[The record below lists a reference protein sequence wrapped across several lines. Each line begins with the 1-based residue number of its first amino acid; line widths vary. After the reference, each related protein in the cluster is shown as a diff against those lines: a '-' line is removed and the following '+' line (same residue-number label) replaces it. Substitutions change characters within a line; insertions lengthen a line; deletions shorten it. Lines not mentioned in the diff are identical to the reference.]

1 MRGPSLPLDSRETG
15 WDHAMGGCE
24 SGFTVPDL
32 TDPDVVW
39 ASCYGDTVTRWDAR
53 NKHARSVSPWMH
65 TLDSPPNELKYR
77 CHWTPPL
84 AIDPF
89 DHNTVY
95 YGCQVMFRTTNGGQ
109 SWSVVSPDLS
119 TEDPARV
126 VPSGGIVGDNL
137 GQFYGEVIFSIA
149 PSNVQKGLI
158 WAGTNDGQ
166 VWYTK
171 DGTANW
177 INVTK
182 NIPALPPWGTI
193 TSIASSTFDPATA
206 YISVDFHLM
215 DNRDPFVY
223 KTSDLGK
230 TWKRISGDLP
240 KHPLS
245 YVRTITEDP
254 NCAGLLFAG
263 TGNGVYYSPDD
274 GSHWIPLDAGLPHT
288 AVTRA
293 VVKKNFHDLV
303 VSTYGRGL
311 YILDDI
317 TPLEQSAKNHRDAP
331 SSCLSR
337 ARHIASLGV
346 ARRCLTFRSKA
357 QPRILPSWKF

>member
-1 MRGPSLPLDSRETG
+1 MGSRNG
-15 WDHAMGGCE
+15 WLRIRLYG
-24 SGFTVPDL
+24 SGSDRS
-32 TDPDVVW
+32 DVVW

-182 NIPALPPWGTI
+182 NI
-193 TSIASSTFDPATA
+193 
-206 YISVDFHLM
+206 
-215 DNRDPFVY
+215 
-223 KTSDLGK
+223 
-230 TWKRISGDLP
+230 
-240 KHPLS
+240 
-245 YVRTITEDP
+245 
-254 NCAGLLFAG
+254 
-263 TGNGVYYSPDD
+263 
-274 GSHWIPLDAGLPHT
+274 
-288 AVTRA
+288 
-293 VVKKNFHDLV
+293 
-303 VSTYGRGL
+303 
-311 YILDDI
+311 
-317 TPLEQSAKNHRDAP
+317 
-331 SSCLSR
+331 
-337 ARHIASLGV
+337 
-346 ARRCLTFRSKA
+346 
-357 QPRILPSWKF
+357 